1 MTTMLRLG
9 RADHGRPM
17 TLDEFLTADYEG
29 GYKYELIAGKLYVA
43 PAANLPENAVQEWLS
58 FQWKLYARA
67 NPAVIKFVP
76 AAARV
81 FIPGR
86 RFLTAPEPDVAA
98 YHDFPTELPLREIR
112 WQDVSPF
119 LVAEVLSADDPNKDL
134 VRNAELYFLVPS
146 IKEYW
151 VLDAR
156 EDADHPLLIVHRRYG
171 KHWRITEVEP
181 GSTYTT
187 RLLPSFTLTLN
198 TRT

>member
-1 MTTMLRLG
+1 MPTMLRLG

-29 GYKYELIAGKLYVA
+29 GYKYELIDGKLYVS
-43 PAANLPENAVQEWLS
+43 PAANFPENAVQEWLN
-58 FQWKLYARA
+58 FKLKLFSRV
-67 NPAVIKFVP
+67 NPEVP
-76 AAARV
+76 NYVSSGARV

-86 RFLTAPEPDVAA
+86 GSFTAPEPNVAA
-98 YHDFPTELPLREIR
+98 YRDFPTHLRPRQIR

-119 LVAEVLSADDPNKDL
+119 LVAEVLSAEDPDKDF
-134 VRNAELYFLVPS
+134 VRNARLFLRMQS

-151 VLDAR
+151 VFDTR
-156 EDADHPLLIVHRRYG
+156 EDEVCPWLTVHRRYG
-171 KHWRITEVEP
+171 RRWRIIEVEP

-187 RLLPSFTLTLN
+187 RLLPGFTLTLN